1 MIRKRKLYQ
10 RPMKLY
16 QKSRIEEENV
26 WVKKYGLKNKKEIW
40 KTLAKINYFRK
51 RAKILTKASLEE
63 QSTFF
68 NYLRS
73 LGLEIKSTADV
84 LDLEVEDLLKR
95 RLPSVVVNI
104 GLAHTPKQARQMIVH
119 KKIIVGGNVVNIPS
133 YIVPISLESE
143 IKIKSKSK
151 TNKVSSDKKIRY
163 LETTHNGSRN

>member
-26 WVKKYGLKNKKEIW
+26 LLKKYGLKNKKEVW

-51 RAKILTKASLEE
+51 RAKVLTKKPLEE
-63 QSTFF
+63 QTVFF
-68 NYLRS
+68 NYLIS

-95 RLPSVVVNI
+95 RLSSVVVTK

-119 KKIIVGGNVVNIPS
+119 KNIIVGDNVINVPS

-143 IKIKSKSK
+143 IKIKHKIKSK
-151 TNKVSSDKKIRY
+151 KVTAIEKNEVSG
-163 LETTHNGSRN
+163 GSV